1 MRIGDEKDIEA
12 RRKFILAFNS
22 TMLKIWMEK
31 ISFFGVVKSGTLFRS
46 LEAKKPIL
54 NADATEFRL
63 DQEFMTY
70 GIWQNY
76 GVGKEVYRG
85 NPGDIG
91 RPKLREKRPWFDI
104 KYYAS
109 VMKLRDF
116 LGESLSQQYIA
127 MMSNALSDRTL
138 RNSVTE
144 D

>member
-1 MRIGDEKDIEA
+1 MRAGEQKDIEA

-22 TMLKIWMEK
+22 TMVKIWRERITML
-31 ISFFGVVKSGTLFRS
+31 GVVDKGTLFGS
-46 LEAKKPIL
+46 VIGIYQNV

-76 GVGKEVYRG
+76 GVGKEVCRG

-91 RPKLREKRPWFDI
+91 RPKLHEKRPWFDI

>member
-1 MRIGDEKDIEA
+1 MRAGEQKDIEA

-22 TMLKIWMEK
+22 TMAKIWRERITML
-31 ISFFGVVKSGTLFRS
+31 GVVDKGTLFGS
-46 LEAKKPIL
+46 VIGIYQNV

-63 DQEFMTY
+63 NQEFMTY

-127 MMSNALSDRTL
+127 MMSNALDDKTL